1 MASPSSLKIVEL
13 VRGGVAGDRSLI
25 LRFEDMYNLTHGQS
39 HYQDHITNPHGV
51 DHYEAVWQHRTSANG
66 RIAWSAS
73 TSTVTTTNVN
83 WHPIYI
89 PWTAPDDA
97 DMVRVKVKA
106 VAKKQGDKEPWTEQY
121 TKLVYYLFKG
131 NKPGL
136 QNKKITDAKIG
147 LQGNTG
153 NTIFA
158 TWSCNYQAQ
167 VDHFE
172 VEWKYDTGNGIWFD
186 GQTANVD
193 ADKRQA
199 TYNAPSGFKRV
210 RFRIRPVSKTYVEDI
225 QGVNQSGI
233 DAVYS
238 TLVSGQYN
246 TAYWNGVWS
255 DALSYDDDNYVAPTK
270 KSKVTYF
277 SVDLQNGTDRT
288 LYGSWQWTATAQTD
302 HFEVEW
308 KYDTGN
314 GIWFD
319 GATNQVAADIRFDLY
334 NAPSNAKRVRA
345 RILPVS
351 KEITKAT
358 SSGLYKTAYWQ
369 GEWSSYVFYNFIEAK
384 TPAKPSVPTVS
395 MDGFTLTAELDS
407 YDENTKYIGFEVVK
421 NDEKTIKSGQ
431 SRVVTNHAA
440 FTCTVDAGGQYKVR
454 ARGLLPVSATPKVTN
469 QVRTTVGNC
478 EAGEWSEYSAN
489 VTTIPTTP
497 EAITNHTALT
507 TSSVQLEWDPVPTA
521 TGYTIEYTTDKMFFD
536 ASGEPKSQS
545 VEGVTNMIITGLE
558 SGVAWYFRLCATN
571 SQGNSGWSPIYSVI
585 LGKAPAA
592 PTTWSETS
600 TVVVGEAI
608 TLYWMHNSE
617 DSSNQT
623 DAEIELT
630 AGGVSY
636 PVDDVYLSTDGTAS
650 YAQVL
655 SAWYNEDVLVDAAG
669 ETILT
674 SSNNE
679 ISLDLYNNFA
689 AGTVLQWRVRT
700 KGIVDEWSPWSVIRT
715 VTVYEQPSIEL
726 IVSDVSDF
734 TRYIYRLNSFPL
746 YLSAKAY
753 PMAQTA
759 IGWNISVVA
768 NEAYETRNNNG
779 RTQYVRAGEEIY
791 SKYISLRD
799 NNLEVVLSAGDIA
812 FENSVSYTIIFT
824 VSMNS
829 GLSATQ
835 TARLTVEWEYNEY
848 EPNAEVTIDRDQ
860 LSAYILPYCR
870 DENGDPVSDMVLSVY
885 RREYDGR
892 FVEIASGLDNSKG
905 ITVTDPH
912 PSLDL
917 ARYRIVAR
925 STATGHISYFDIP
938 GIPVGETG
946 IIIQW
951 DEEWS
956 NYNYDNINTDPL
968 TEPVWTGSFLRLPYN
983 IAVSDS
989 YGMDVSLI
997 EYIGRAHPVSYYGTQ
1012 LGVESSWSADIPR
1025 DDSETLYALRRLAIY
1040 QGDVYVREPSGSG
1053 YWAHVNPS
1061 FDRSYDSM
1069 KIPVSLQLTRVEG
1082 GV

>member
-13 VRGGVAGDRSLI
+13 VRGGTSGDRSLI

-39 HYQDHITNPHGV
+39 NYQDHITNPHGV
-51 DHYEAVWQHRTSANG
+51 DHYEAVWKHRTSANG

-136 QNKKITDAKIG
+136 QNKKITDAKLG

-153 NTIFA
+153 TTIFA
-158 TWSCNYQAQ
+158 TWSCDYQSQ

-172 VEWKYDTGNGIWFD
+172 VEWKYDAGNGIWFD
-186 GQTANVD
+186 GQTVNVD

-210 RFRIRPVSKTYVEDI
+210 RFRIKPVSKIYVEDI
-225 QGVNQSGI
+225 RGVNQSGI

-255 DALSYDDDNYVAPTK
+255 DALTYDEDNYVPPTT

-288 LYGSWQWTATAQTD
+288 LFATWTWTATAQTD

-314 GIWFD
+314 GVWFD
-319 GATNQVAADIRFDLY
+319 GATNNADAAIRIDTY

-351 KEITKAT
+351 KEITKTT
-358 SSGLYKTAYWQ
+358 STGMYKTAYWQ
-369 GEWSSYVFYNFIEAK
+369 GEWSAYVYYDFVEAK
-384 TPAKPSVPTVS
+384 TPAKPSVPTVT
-395 MDGFTLTAELDS
+395 MEGFTLTAELDT
-407 YDENTKYIGFEVVK
+407 YDENTQYIEFEVVK
-421 NDEKTIKSGQ
+421 NNEKTIKSGQ

-440 FTCTVDAGGQYKVR
+440 FTCVVDAGGQYKVR

-469 QVRTTVGNC
+469 QVKTTVGNC
-478 EAGEWSEYSAN
+478 EAGEWSEYSSN

-497 EAITNHTALT
+497 AEIKSHTALSV
-507 TSSVQLEWDPVPTA
+507 SSVQLEWDAVANA
-521 TGYTIEYTTDKMFFD
+521 TGYTVEYTTDKMFFD
-536 ASGEPKSQS
+536 SSNEPKSQS
-545 VEGVTNMIITGLE
+545 VEGVTSIIITGLE
-558 SGVAWYFRLCATN
+558 SGQAWYFRLQATN
-571 SQGNSGWSPIYSVI
+571 SQGGSGWTPIYSVI

-617 DSSNQT
+617 DSSNQS

-630 AGGVSY
+630 ANGASY
-636 PVDDVYLSTDGTAS
+636 PVEDVYLSTDGTAS
-650 YAQVL
+650 YATVQSL
-655 SAWYNEDVLVDAAG
+655 TYAEDILVDEN
-669 ETILT
+669 ETSILT
-674 SSNNE
+674 SSNQE
-679 ISLDLYNNFA
+679 ISLDLYSSFP

-700 KGIVDEWSPWSVIRT
+700 KGIVDEWGPWSVIRT

-726 IVSDVSDF
+726 IVSDQYDF
-734 TRYIYRLNSFPL
+734 TNYIHTLNSFPL
-746 YLSAKAY
+746 YLNAVAY
-753 PMAQTA
+753 PAAQTA
-759 IGWNISVVA
+759 IGWNLSITA
-768 NEAYETRNNNG
+768 NEAYETRNANG
-779 RTQYVRAGEEIY
+779 RTRYVRAGEEIY
-791 SKYISLRD
+791 SKYISSQTNELS
-799 NNLEVVLSAGDIA
+799 VTLSAGDIS
-812 FENSVSYTIIFT
+812 FESNASYTINLT
-824 VSMNS
+824 VIMNS
-829 GLSATQ
+829 SLTATE
-835 TARLTVEWEYNEY
+835 TASFNVVWAYDEY
-848 EPNAEVTIDRDQ
+848 EPNAEVTIDTDQ
-860 LSAYILPYCR
+860 LCAYILPYCR
-870 DENGDPVSDMVLSVY
+870 DDNGDPISDILLSVY

-892 FVEIASGLDNSKG
+892 FVEIATDLDNSKSV
-905 ITVTDPH
+905 TVTDPH
-912 PSLDL
+912 PALDM
-917 ARYRIVAR
+917 ARYRIVAK
-925 STATGHISYFDIP
+925 SIATGHISYFDMP
-938 GIPVGETG
+938 GVPVNETG

-956 NYNYDNINTDPL
+956 NYNYDNLNNDPL

-989 YGMDVSLI
+989 YGMDVSLV

-1012 LGVESSWSADIPR
+1012 LGVESSWSSDIPR

-1061 FDRSYDSM
+1061 FDRSYDNM
-1069 KIPVSLQLTRVEG
+1069 TIPVSLQLTRVEG
-1082 GV
+1082 GI